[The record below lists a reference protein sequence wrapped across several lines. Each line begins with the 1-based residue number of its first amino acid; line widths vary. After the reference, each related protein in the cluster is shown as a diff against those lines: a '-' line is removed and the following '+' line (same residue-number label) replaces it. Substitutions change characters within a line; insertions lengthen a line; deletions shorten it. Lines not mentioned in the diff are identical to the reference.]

1 MSIAGSV
8 WAQVNRTPDAVALRT
23 ADRAV
28 TFSELWAA
36 SSVIRQRLAD
46 AGARHGDHAVLIA
59 PSVPEFAAAYY
70 GTLSAGL
77 VVTTMNTMATAREI
91 EFVLQDADVGVVIAW
106 HEAATAAAA
115 AARSHGAELLELSAQ
130 SVEGA
135 ADMLE
140 PVECDPDDV
149 AVVLY
154 TSGTTGTPKGAQLT
168 HRNIATCSDDFEH
181 GLQVGPGDRFA
192 TALPLFHIYGQV
204 VVMNTALRRG
214 CPISLR
220 TPFDP
225 TTMLE
230 VLRDDQITVA
240 CGVPTMWNAMLHVPS
255 EMSPE
260 AFSHLRL
267 ATSGGAAMPAEV
279 VRAFER
285 RFGCVI
291 LEGYGLTESA
301 GSGTF
306 HDLSGTPVR
315 GTVGRAL
322 PSLEIEVRSPQGRV
336 QGPDEIGEIYLRGAS
351 VMKGY
356 LNRPEANAA
365 DLVDGWLRTGDLGSL
380 DADRNLRIV
389 DRSKDLIIRGGYNVY
404 PREVEEVMYEH
415 PDVLEVAV
423 VGVPDD
429 HYGEEIAAIVAL
441 MPGTEADA
449 DAMRAWLKV
458 QLSAYKVPRIYRFV
472 ESLPKGPTGKVLKR
486 AIDRD
491 ELRPLRSDATT

>member
-1 MSIAGSV
+1 
-8 WAQVNRTPDAVALRT
+8 
-23 ADRAV
+23 
-28 TFSELWAA
+28 
-36 SSVIRQRLAD
+36 
-46 AGARHGDHAVLIA
+46 VLIA

-70 GTLSAGL
+70 GALSAGL
-77 VVTTMNTMATAREI
+77 IVTTMNTMATAREI
-91 EFVLQDADVGVVIAW
+91 EFVLQDADVSIVLVW
-106 HEAATAAAA
+106 HSDAAAA
-115 AARSHGAELLELSAQ
+115 VVAARAHGAEVLELSDHEET
-130 SVEGA
+130 VVREVL
-135 ADMLE
+135 D
-140 PVECDPDDV
+140 PVVCDVDDV

-154 TSGTTGTPKGAQLT
+154 TSGTTGKPKGAQLT
-168 HRNIATCSDDFEH
+168 HRNIATCSDDFEL
-181 GLQVGPGDRFA
+181 GLQVSGDDRFA

-204 VVMNTALRRG
+204 VVMNTALQAG
-214 CPISLR
+214 CSISLR
-220 TPFDP
+220 TPFDA

-240 CGVPTMWNAMLHVPS
+240 CGVPTMWNAMLHV
-255 EMSPE
+255 EDDMQPE

-306 HDLSGTPVR
+306 HDLSGVPVR

-322 PSLEIEVRSPQGRV
+322 PSLEIEVRSPDGGV
-336 QGPDEIGEIYLRGAS
+336 QKPDEIGEIHLRGAS
-351 VMKGY
+351 IMKGY
-356 LNRPEANAA
+356 LNRPEATAA
-365 DLVDGWLRTGDLGSL
+365 DLADGWLRTGDLGTL
-380 DADRNLRIV
+380 DADGNLRIV

-423 VGVPDD
+423 VGVPDE
-429 HYGEEIAAIVAL
+429 HYGEEIAAVVAL
-441 MPGTEADA
+441 LPGAQPDT

-472 ESLPKGPTGKVLKR
+472 EALPKGPTGKVLKR

-491 ELRPLRSDATT
+491 GLRPRGTI